1 MRLRALISFALVAA
15 VSACAESGT
24 IPRFDGLQFGGR
36 LQADRE
42 DRRAFTAQVA
52 PVSQSL
58 AGAREAARHEGT
70 VYCVR
75 NYGSSDIEWISDPD
89 ADENALQIEDD
100 RLFVSGRCAE

>member
-1 MRLRALISFALVAA
+1 MILRGLKSIALVATVA
-15 VSACAESGT
+15 ACADSAD

-75 NYGSSDIEWISDPD
+75 NYGSSDIEWIADPD
-89 ADENALQIEDD
+89 ADESALQIEDD
-100 RLFVSGRCAE
+100 RLFVAGRCAE